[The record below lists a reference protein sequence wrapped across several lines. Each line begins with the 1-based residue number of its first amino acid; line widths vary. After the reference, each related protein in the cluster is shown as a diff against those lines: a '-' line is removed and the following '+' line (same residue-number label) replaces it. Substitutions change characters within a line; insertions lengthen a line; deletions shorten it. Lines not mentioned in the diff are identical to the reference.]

1 MALLTENNRQYYS
14 GSQTFTGDGTK
25 FEFSTTFNTPLSKD
39 PEDNYKV
46 YVAYSGSLVYQDW
59 TTGTTLESNGN
70 IRLLEANGATYTPP
84 SNCSIVI
91 QLKSQTGG
99 NYGNRDAY
107 GTAVEENYGSY
118 SYIKLDDVIS
128 NFLIAYVGSGKIV
141 SDVKRTD
148 VLFFAKRALQEFSYD
163 TLKSM
168 KSQELTIPPNLSVP
182 IPQDYV
188 NYVNISWIDGS
199 GVKHPIYPTTLTSN
213 PYTTPIQDSNGI
225 PTQDADNNNLKGTSI
240 TEQRWATNGLKNIN
254 NEIQEE
260 LPLQHNGGIVT
271 NNGFYGMDT
280 QTSQVNG
287 WFTINDAEGKIS
299 FSNDLVDRI
308 IILEYIS
315 DGLAI
320 DRDTRVPKLAEEAMY
335 AYILHAI
342 VSTRANQPEYLVQRL
357 KREKSTK
364 LRNTK
369 IRLSNL
375 KISELIQVM
384 RGKSKQLKH

>member
-1 MALLTENNRQYYS
+1 MALLSENNRQYYS
-14 GSQTFTGDGTK
+14 GGQTFTGDGAIYDFK
-25 FEFSTTFNTPLSKD
+25 PTFDTPLTTE
-39 PEDNYKV
+39 PEDNFKV
-46 YVAYSGSLVYQDW
+46 YFAAVGSMVYQEYPDFSLDD
-59 TTGTTLESNGN
+59 GK
-70 IRLLEANGATYTPP
+70 IRLLNPNGSTFIPLAG
-84 SNCSIVI
+84 SSIAI

-128 NFLIAYVGSGKIV
+128 NFMIAYVGTGKIV

-148 VLFFAKRALQEFSYD
+148 VMFFAQRALQEFSYD
-163 TLKSM
+163 TLKSI
-168 KSQELTIPPNLSVP
+168 KSQELTIPPSLSVP

-188 NYVNISWIDGS
+188 NYTNVSWIDES

-213 PYTTPIQDSNGI
+213 PYTTPVQDSNGI
-225 PTQDADNNNLKGTSI
+225 PTQDANGNNLKGTSI
-240 TEQRWATNGLKNIN
+240 TEERWETNGLKNIN
-254 NEIQEE
+254 SQIQEE
-260 LPLQHNGGIVT
+260 LPDGYHEGIRT
-271 NNGFYGMDT
+271 NNGFYGLEP

-287 WFTINDAEGKIS
+287 WFTINNRENKFS

-315 DGLAI
+315 DGLENDMNSRI
-320 DRDTRVPKLAEEAMY
+320 PKLAEEAMY
-335 AYILHAI
+335 AYIIHAI

-357 KREKSTK
+357 KREKSAK

-369 IRLSNL
+369 IRLSNI
-375 KISELIQVM
+375 KVSELIQVM
-384 RGKSKQLKH
+384 RGKSKWIKH